1 MLFVFLQPGTLNP
14 EPLNLVN
21 GLSIKSTKQGQL
33 KNALNILLEFSD
45 FGFILNA
52 EKLCQQ
58 NHQEKLDD
66 IHHFLKRYLQ
76 EVHFGSG

>member
-1 MLFVFLQPGTLNP
+1 VFLQPGTLNP
-14 EPLNLVN
+14 EPLNIVN
-21 GLSIKSTKQGQL
+21 DLSIKSTKQGQL

-45 FGFILNA
+45 FGFNLNNV

-58 NHQEKLDD
+58 NHQEKLDE